1 MKESNKKE
9 QEIKSYID
17 DQEYVANKYLMK
29 CFSVTMFVY
38 TIAFVLN
45 LLNIFVIDQS
55 LMWKGYVLSM
65 IIYILVYLVSKK
77 ISLSDERTKYFFL
90 TAVILVFTIMGVFIT
105 YHVVLVSL
113 LPFLYAT
120 LYSSK
125 KAIHFVYVTT
135 VISTIVVVYVGYY
148 FGLCDANMALLTTS
162 TLGNSS
168 VDGHFILTEVNEN
181 PTMTLMLFYV
191 LPRCLTYIAFV
202 AICNSIFS
210 IVSGNLEKAKLTK
223 ELAKAKEEAEAAN
236 KAKSK
241 FLARVSHEIRTP
253 INAVIGMMRF
263 NNMQEM
269 LKTHR
274 LYY

>member
-1 MKESNKKE
+1 MRGFMKESNKKE

-135 VISTIVVVYVGYY
+135 VISTIVVVYGGYY

-253 INAVIGMMRF
+253 INAVIGM
-263 NNMQEM
+263 NEM
-269 LKTHR
+269 ILR
-274 LYY
+274 ESRED